1 MSECASDV
9 PRERIDKLSGGAIFG
24 SAFRRRRAC
33 RGGERGGR
41 HRHLQ
46 RPRRPGGAGAVAD
59 LGVDVPGE
67 VSVVGFDDLS
77 LDWFGLATLTT
88 VSVARDALGRRAG
101 EMLEL
106 LMADGHDTEPRYLPV
121 ELLVRD
127 TSGPV
132 RGRR

>member
-1 MSECASDV
+1 M
-9 PRERIDKLSGGAIFG
+9 
-24 SAFRRRRAC
+24 
-33 RGGERGGR
+33 
-41 HRHLQ
+41 
-46 RPRRPGGAGAVAD
+46 
-59 LGVDVPGE
+59 DVPGE